1 MLSLDGEYIAP
12 LVLSTLTYVGRK
24 GKLRLNFNK

>member
-1 MLSLDGEYIAP
+1 MLSLDGEYVAP

-24 GKLRLNFNK
+24 GKFKSIFN